1 MMNLTDDQ
9 KEYIKD
15 NVNKVTN
22 LNELTQKCF
31 RDDDL
36 DGRTKEGRAVRKY
49 LIENNIDYKTTRRKP
64 QDKIELNDSQ
74 KEFIM
79 QQAQE
84 GMSSLEIAKLI
95 FPEKRVKPLS
105 NEQRTVLAH
114 INEVNPD
121 FVPSQDSAA
130 VSDYVPPKSQ
140 SRVVKKINDSTGLG
154 LDDGK
159 LNRQKQICIEKL
171 RINLSNSRFLKIIN
185 NYLNKGDRELFEQ
198 EFIRLSWDKPDL
210 TADEINLYL
219 NVCKEVINLE
229 VVSAH
234 LNKLN
239 EMFDVADDQTEM
251 TVRLA
256 EIIKAKS
263 QEYHQCETRI
273 ENLTKKLQ
281 GDRAERMKKNQKDN
295 ASFLAIV
302 QMFQEEE
309 ERKNMVRMAEM
320 QKKLIKE
327 EAERMEGMAEWKAR
341 ILGINQDDAI

>member
-9 KEYIKD
+9 KEYIKK

-130 VSDYVPPKSQ
+130 VTDYVPPKSL
-140 SRVVKKINDSTGLG
+140 SRVVKKINDST
-154 LDDGK
+154 
-159 LNRQKQICIEKL
+159 
-171 RINLSNSRFLKIIN
+171 
-185 NYLNKGDRELFEQ
+185 
-198 EFIRLSWDKPDL
+198 DL
-210 TADEINLYL
+210 LLPI
-219 NVCKEVINLE
+219 
-229 VVSAH
+229 
-234 LNKLN
+234 
-239 EMFDVADDQTEM
+239 
-251 TVRLA
+251 
-256 EIIKAKS
+256 
-263 QEYHQCETRI
+263 
-273 ENLTKKLQ
+273 
-281 GDRAERMKKNQKDN
+281 
-295 ASFLAIV
+295 
-302 QMFQEEE
+302 
-309 ERKNMVRMAEM
+309 
-320 QKKLIKE
+320 
-327 EAERMEGMAEWKAR
+327 
-341 ILGINQDDAI
+341 